1 MESKNLIDTFAEFAR
16 SRNID
21 RTTVIK
27 ILEQVFRAM
36 IVRKFNT
43 DANFDVIINLDQG
56 DLQIWRFR
64 EIVEDDAENVSEEDK
79 ISLSEAKN
87 IESDFNVGEEVA
99 EEIGIDTFG
108 RRAIMVAK
116 QALTEQMKD
125 LGSNALHEKY
135 KALIGE
141 MITAKVSQ
149 VLPRELILIDEENN
163 ELFLPKYQQIPK
175 DNFKK
180 GDHVHAIVLRIDLQQ
195 KTPRIIL
202 SRTAPA
208 LLSKLLENEIPE
220 ISEGLITI
228 KKVVREP
235 GERAKVAVE
244 ACDDKIDAVGS
255 CVGMKGSRIHGIVR
269 ELHNENIDIINYT
282 PNLALYISRALSP
295 AKISSIE
302 HIGERIAVYLP
313 PDQVSLAIG
322 KNGYN
327 IKLASALVNKEID
340 VYRELDEMA
349 EDAYLE
355 AFSDE
360 LEPWIIEE
368 LKNIGLDTVKKVLS
382 VPQEE
387 LAEKLDFTVEE
398 IEDLYNVFQQET
410 PR

>member
-27 ILEQVFRAM
+27 ILEQIFRAM

-43 DANFDVIINLDQG
+43 DDNFDVIINLDQG

-64 EIVEDDAENVSEEDK
+64 EIVEDNAENVSDEDK

-116 QALTEQMKD
+116 QALSEQMKD
-125 LGSNALHEKY
+125 LGSNALREKY
-135 KALIGE
+135 TALIGE

-149 VLPRELILIDEENN
+149 VLPRELILIDEESN

-180 GDHVHAIVLRIDLQQ
+180 GDHIHAIVLSIDLQQ
-195 KTPRIIL
+195 KTPRVIL

-235 GERAKVAVE
+235 GERSKVAVE

-269 ELHNENIDIINYT
+269 ELHNENIDVINYT
-282 PNLALYISRALSP
+282 PNLALYIGRALSP

-340 VYRELDEMA
+340 VYRELEEMA

-398 IEDLYNVFQQET
+398 IADLYSVFQQET
-410 PR
+410 PK